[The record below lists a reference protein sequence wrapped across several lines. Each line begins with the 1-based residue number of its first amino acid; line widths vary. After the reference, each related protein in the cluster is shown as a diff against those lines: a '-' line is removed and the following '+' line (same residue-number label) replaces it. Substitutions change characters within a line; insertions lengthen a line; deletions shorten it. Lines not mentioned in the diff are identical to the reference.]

1 MWNCWVYASPHKR
14 NGSAE
19 RPLKMLYSSFLRV
32 KSQGFG
38 LWHLYSKPDDQH
50 RARGEGETND
60 SHDCC
65 REKRCGEKEGKGKKG
80 KKKQKQIILMAA
92 ADRVM
97 AEERRKKEKE
107 EWKGKKEIEGP
118 CHGCWKLEEGGRMR
132 KTEWKRKKERN

>member
-1 MWNCWVYASPHKR
+1 MLPLISEMEVLSDRWRCSIHRSYAWNHR
-14 NGSAE
+14 
-19 RPLKMLYSSFLRV
+19 
-32 KSQGFG
+32 GFG